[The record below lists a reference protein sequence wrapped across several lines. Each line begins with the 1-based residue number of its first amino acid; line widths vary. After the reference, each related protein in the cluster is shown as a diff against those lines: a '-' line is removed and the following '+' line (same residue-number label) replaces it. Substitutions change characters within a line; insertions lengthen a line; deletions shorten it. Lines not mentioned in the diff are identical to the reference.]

1 MISAQTEEYLETI
14 RRLEERGEPATTS
27 ALAQDL
33 GVSSPSVTEMVLRL
47 VELGFVTRRPRGEV
61 LLTDAGRAVGTT
73 VVRRHRLWER
83 FLTDVLGLPWEN
95 VHAEACRLEHATSP
109 DTEARLAEAVGDSQ
123 TCPHGNAIPG
133 PDGSISNVASEPLSS
148 SAIGDRLT
156 VASVEETASALQAAS
171 HLGIRPGA
179 RVVVLA
185 RGPSGDLSVEVARRR
200 IAVPV
205 ELLPSI
211 RVVSCQDSSEQPD
224 ALSLADLPSSS
235 AGAVRGIGKGSSLAA
250 RCLALGFTPGTRI
263 DMVQNIGRGPVIV
276 SVRDTRVALGRGEAR
291 AITVSPL
298 D

>member
-1 MISAQTEEYLETI
+1 M
-14 RRLEERGEPATTS
+14 TS
-27 ALAQDL
+27 ALARDL
-33 GVSSPSVTEMVLRL
+33 GVSAPSVSEMVLRL

-61 LLTDAGRAVGTT
+61 LLTDAGRTVGTT

-123 TCPHGNAIPG
+123 TCPHGNVIPG
-133 PDGSISNVASEPLSS
+133 ADGSIPNVASEPLSA
-148 SAIGDRLT
+148 SAVGDRLT
-156 VASVEETASALQAAS
+156 VASVEEIAITLQSAGQ
-171 HLGIRPGA
+171 LGIRPGA

-185 RGPSGDLSVEVARRR
+185 RDASGNLSVEVASRR
-200 IAVPV
+200 ITVPV
-205 ELLPSI
+205 ALLPSI
-211 RVVSCQDSSEQPD
+211 RVVPTQDGSDMPVT
-224 ALSLADLPSSS
+224 LSLADLPSSR
-235 AGAVRGIGKGSSLAA
+235 AGAVREIGKGSSLAA

-291 AITVSPL
+291 AITVAPL